1 MYSWRADMSGLMT
14 GGRRRLVRRVAEVA
28 SPTRF
33 GRAAFVPPGYSSLL
47 FAHLFEDNSCP
58 LPTSLFSG
66 FRDFLLRSL
75 DLPAPRAVR
84 GNAPLQVRKAN
95 RLVLLL

>member
-1 MYSWRADMSGLMT
+1 MGSTMASWHADMSGLTT
-14 GGRRRLVRRVAEVA
+14 GGRQRLVRRLAEVA

-47 FAHLFEDNSCP
+47 FAHLYEDSSCP

-66 FRDFLLRSL
+66 FREFLLRPMGL
-75 DLPAPRAVR
+75 HAPRAVR
-84 GNAPLQVRKAN
+84 GNAPLQVR
-95 RLVLLL
+95 RWLS